1 LAIKVFDLEFDDE
14 CYFIKRPSIVQT
26 IEFDNR
32 TFYAKFECVK
42 ESLTKLVIQQHQNR
56 DFTIATPLIQNNQVR
71 YMLIEY
77 DGDEAIKFSYLIK
90 SILSQLGYKKFYIY
104 QGKNEYKIQVFIK
117 VNNLSLSQSSK
128 KLESISNL
136 LLEKLNK
143 KWKLLPSQNLP
154 YEYNIATLPYKEL
167 TF

>member
-1 LAIKVFDLEFDDE
+1 
-14 CYFIKRPSIVQT
+14 
-26 IEFDNR
+26 
-32 TFYAKFECVK
+32 
-42 ESLTKLVIQQHQNR
+42 
-56 DFTIATPLIQNNQVR
+56 
-71 YMLIEY
+71 MLIEY

-90 SILSQLGYKKFYIY
+90 SILSRLGYKNFYLY
-104 QGKNEYKIQVFIK
+104 QGKNEYKIKLFVE

-167 TF
+167 IF

>member
-1 LAIKVFDLEFDDE
+1 
-14 CYFIKRPSIVQT
+14 
-26 IEFDNR
+26 
-32 TFYAKFECVK
+32 
-42 ESLTKLVIQQHQNR
+42 
-56 DFTIATPLIQNNQVR
+56 
-71 YMLIEY
+71 MLIEY
-77 DGDEAIKFSYLIK
+77 DGDEAIRFSYLIK
-90 SILSQLGYKKFYIY
+90 SILSRLGYKKFYIY

-154 YEYNIATLPYKEL
+154 YEYNIATLPYKEI

>member
-1 LAIKVFDLEFDDE
+1 
-14 CYFIKRPSIVQT
+14 
-26 IEFDNR
+26 
-32 TFYAKFECVK
+32 
-42 ESLTKLVIQQHQNR
+42 
-56 DFTIATPLIQNNQVR
+56 
-71 YMLIEY
+71 MLIEY
-77 DGDEAIKFSYLIK
+77 DGDEAIRFSYLIK
-90 SILSQLGYKKFYIY
+90 SILSRLGYKKFYIY
-104 QGKNEYKIQVFIK
+104 QGKNEYKIQVFVE

-154 YEYNIATLPYKEL
+154 YEYNIATLPYKEI